1 MKWHKIWWYIFIS
14 YTYHWWFIILFVLLQ
29 DHSTKVMRLFADI
42 FGWLPLATVV
52 NNKIL
57 VTHGGISNITDLA
70 IIDKIDRHKVSMNSW
85 SISGELK
92 ALTPLCWLTWTTPQN
107 TYYFRKKNIYI
118 YAQNILPFRISF
130 EYNLG
135 YCRFQSIPG
144 VVHRVWESVFSTLPN
159 CVKILFLTHQYCYRA
174 TLVFRI

>member
-85 SISGELK
+85 SISGEL
-92 ALTPLCWLTWTTPQN
+92 LWPHSVDLHGLLHGLPITLG
-107 TYYFRKKNIYI
+107 KKNIYI

-174 TLVFRI
+174 ALVFRI